1 MLGEVAVGEAV
12 AEVGVLGTVGVAD
25 VGETVGV
32 VVAAVG
38 VADGVRVALGVVVG
52 VNVGVVEGA
61 GVDVVA
67 GGDWIWGLVATAFAV
82 LAVQHGL
89 RLRVADPAPW
99 IAFAGSVVAVWTGV
113 LVITATGPVTVT
125 GTDPTVIPFAAMG
138 APILG
143 VFLTWFAC
151 TMVKS
156 AFEQAA

>member
-1 MLGEVAVGEAV
+1 MIRHYDPAPDTRRVPAV
-12 AEVGVLGTVGVAD
+12 AWGAAA
-25 VGETVGV
+25 
-32 VVAAVG
+32 AAVVG
-38 VADGVRVALGVVVG
+38 IWAMIGLAGAVAPDFISGSQHEHLQLVG
-52 VNVGVVEGA
+52 
-61 GVDVVA
+61 
-67 GGDWIWGLVATAFAV
+67 GGDWIWGLVATAFVV

-99 IAFAGSVVAVWTGV
+99 IALAGSVLAVWTGV
-113 LVITATGPVTVT
+113 LFITATGPVTVT

-151 TMVKS
+151 TVVKS

>member
-1 MLGEVAVGEAV
+1 MFKPYEAAPGTRRVPVIAWASAAASVIGIWVMIWLAGAV
-12 AEVGVLGTVGVAD
+12 APDFVSGSRHEHL
-25 VGETVGV
+25 
-32 VVAAVG
+32 
-38 VADGVRVALGVVVG
+38 RL
-52 VNVGVVEGA
+52 
-61 GVDVVA
+61 VA

-151 TMVKS
+151 TIVKS